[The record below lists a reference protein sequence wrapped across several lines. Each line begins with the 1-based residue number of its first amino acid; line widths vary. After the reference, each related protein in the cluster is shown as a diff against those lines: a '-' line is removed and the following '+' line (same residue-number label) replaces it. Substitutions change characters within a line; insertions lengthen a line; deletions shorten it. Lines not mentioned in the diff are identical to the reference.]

1 MKATKEMLEMVITK
15 RTKELSALALEYP
28 TRLGKKFDYQ
38 TIKDITTLL
47 TEKIIDLNTLL
58 REYKVESKE

>member
-15 RTKELSALALEYP
+15 RTEELHRLVMEYP
-28 TRLGKKFDYQ
+28 SRKSEKFNYQ

-47 TEKIIDLNTLL
+47 TEKIDDLNTLL
-58 REYKVESKE
+58 REYKESKQ

>member
-1 MKATKEMLEMVITK
+1 MKATKEMLEMAITK
-15 RTKELSALALEYP
+15 RTEELNALAWEYP

-58 REYKVESKE
+58 RAYKSESEE

>member
-15 RTKELSALALEYP
+15 RTEELNVLVWEYP
-28 TRLGKKFDYQ
+28 TRIGKKFDYQ
-38 TIKDITTLL
+38 TIKDTTTLL

-58 REYKVESKE
+58 REYKAEDKE